1 MWYTLSGKKKIDE
14 RIPLWYKQ
22 CHHPS
27 EISYLAG
34 PELLV
39 SSGFLFSYE

>member
-22 CHHPS
+22 YHHPS

-39 SSGFLFSYE
+39 SSGFLL